1 MKPIPINGIRLG
13 PGLVWTGQDSSR
25 SRPLFPVCQA
35 MSTQRINL
43 ICAGLHREPGHERF
57 SGCVESRYR
66 EVLARLADD
75 DGTVPQPADV
85 TQVSVY
91 PHHRRFVVPLVLMKM
106 LADAGISFYH
116 LVSSPAVMSVVIDT
130 RYQDSVIALLET
142 TFDLPASHT
151 PYIQEIDQDISALLK
166 KYPETRSTY
175 VEEKI
180 KTYGIQLTPGV
191 RMRHIRDAGERLL
204 QIQQDLATDTGPEAR
219 FHLVSVMRISGGGL
233 DAVFVLDPGQSLRQ
247 EDPGK
252 AVGKENIGR
261 PVAGDSDIAWEG
273 DSQESVDLITFHGPH
288 FGDRYRILQAAL
300 NCLEIDRVPLRAAAC
315 AGASISLVFPAGSG
329 PLAQTALAKGFDAP

>member
-25 SRPLFPVCQA
+25 SRPLYPVCQA
-35 MSTQRINL
+35 LSTQRINL

-66 EVLARLADD
+66 EVLARLAED
-75 DGTVPQPADV
+75 DGTVPRPADV

-91 PHHRRFVVPLVLMKM
+91 PHRHRLLVPVVLMKM
-106 LADAGISFYH
+106 LATAGIPFYH
-116 LVSSPAVMSVVIDT
+116 LVSSPAVISVIIDI
-130 RYQDSVIALLET
+130 RFQESVIALLET

-180 KTYGIQLTPGV
+180 KTYGIQLTPGI
-191 RMRHIRDAGERLL
+191 RMLRMQDDPDRLM
-204 QIQQDLATDTGPEAR
+204 QVQQGLMATVGPDAR
-219 FHLVSVMRISGGGL
+219 FHLVSMVRISGGRL
-233 DAVFVLDPGQSLRQ
+233 DALFVLGTTPDN
-247 EDPGK
+247 GK
-252 AVGKENIGR
+252 RHPAE
-261 PVAGDSDIAWEG
+261 P
-273 DSQESVDLITFHGPH
+273 VDLITFHGPH

-300 NCLEIDRVPLRAAAC
+300 NCLEIDRVPLVAAAC

-329 PLAQTALAKGFDAP
+329 LLAQTALAKGFEAP